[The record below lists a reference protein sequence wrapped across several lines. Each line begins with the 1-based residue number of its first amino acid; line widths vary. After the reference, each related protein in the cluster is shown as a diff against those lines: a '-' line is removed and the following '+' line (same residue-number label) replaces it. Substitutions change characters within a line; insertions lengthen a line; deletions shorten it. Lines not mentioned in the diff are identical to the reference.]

1 MRKGN
6 FAIIIFIYVSR
17 CDLVQ
22 HFVYTYAT
30 FVDCLKD
37 IGLLGKRRNET
48 NVFASANKFEQAA
61 NAREYKKKVI
71 TRF

>member
-6 FAIIIFIYVSR
+6 LAIIIIIYVSR

-22 HFVYTYAT
+22 YFVYTYVT
-30 FVDCLKD
+30 FVDCLKN

-48 NVFASANKFEQAA
+48 NVFASVNKFEQAA
-61 NAREYKKKVI
+61 NVREYKKRVI
-71 TRF
+71 MRF

>member
-6 FAIIIFIYVSR
+6 FAITIFIYVSR

-48 NVFASANKFEQAA
+48 NVFASPNKFEQAA

-71 TRF
+71 MRF